1 LGGLSRKYV
10 TVKQF
15 YDKGKD
21 PIILDAGDLL
31 FSTPTLHD
39 STRESEFYRATAVIE
54 GFEKIG
60 CDAINVGHYELAAG
74 LPLLL
79 GLTKTTS
86 IPFISANLRDAYTD
100 ELLFDPYLMIQRDG
114 LTLGIIGLTDL
125 VPDSVDGV
133 VVDDYVVAGD
143 EYISKLKN
151 QVDMII
157 LLINSDRSTY
167 KNLPSVFPDAALIY
181 TSGSTMLTR
190 PMMAQEENGPFVF
203 SCGREGRYLNLVNV
217 SLVNKNDLVIN
228 KSYFEEKIKYVNRR
242 IDRYIDKDP
251 NTPIETLYADQPS
264 ILSAINDSKKE
275 IKRMQGWLERAENIV
290 EFQNLSMDATIKD
303 DPTMFNFVNQTLEKC
318 SDLKVQ

>member
-1 LGGLSRKYV
+1 M
-10 TVKQF
+10 TVNRL
-15 YDKGKD
+15 YDEGKD

-39 STRESEFYRATAVIE
+39 STRESEFYRASDVIE

-79 GLTKTTS
+79 GLIKTTS
-86 IPFISANLRDAYTD
+86 IPFISANLRDAHTD

-114 LTLGIIGLTDL
+114 LTFGIIGLTDL

-143 EYISKLKN
+143 EYISNLKN

-157 LLINSDRSTY
+157 LLVNSDRSTY
-167 KNLPSVFPDAALIY
+167 KNLPSVFPDADLIY

-190 PMMAQEENGPFVF
+190 PMMTQEENGPFVF

-217 SLVNKNDLVIN
+217 SLENKNDLMIN
-228 KSYFEEKIKYVNRR
+228 KSYYIEKIKYMNRR
-242 IDRYIDKDP
+242 IDRYIDKEP
-251 NTPIETLYADQPS
+251 NTPLETLYADQPS
-264 ILSAINDSKKE
+264 ILSAIKDSKKE
-275 IKRMQGWLERAENIV
+275 ISRMQGWLERTENIV
-290 EFQNLSMDATIKD
+290 EFQNLAMDASIKD
-303 DPTMFNFVNQTLEKC
+303 DPTMFNFVNQTLAKC

>member
-1 LGGLSRKYV
+1 
-10 TVKQF
+10 
-15 YDKGKD
+15 
-21 PIILDAGDLL
+21 L
-31 FSTPTLHD
+31 FSKPALHD

-86 IPFISANLRDAYTD
+86 IPFISANLRDFYTD

-151 QVDMII
+151 QVDMIV
-157 LLINSDRSTY
+157 LLVNSDRSTY
-167 KNLPSVFPDAALIY
+167 KNLPSVFPDANLIY
-181 TSGSTMLTR
+181 TSGSTTLTR

-217 SLVNKNDLVIN
+217 SIENKNDLMIN

-264 ILSAINDSKKE
+264 ILSAIKDSKKE

-290 EFQNLSMDATIKD
+290 EFQNLAMDASIKD